1 MTYTNFS
8 ITAVQVLNFTC
19 FFRPLCFLWGFFL
32 FYFLFRFFFLYRA
45 GTRTSSSGDKL
56 SGLGTPDLQTSTSA
70 LLVAGVH
77 GGPITAGSRPPSL
90 SVRG

>member
-1 MTYTNFS
+1 M
-8 ITAVQVLNFTC
+8 
-19 FFRPLCFLWGFFL
+19 FLVGLFLVL
-32 FYFLFRFFFLYRA
+32 FYFSFFFFYRA

-90 SVRG
+90 SF